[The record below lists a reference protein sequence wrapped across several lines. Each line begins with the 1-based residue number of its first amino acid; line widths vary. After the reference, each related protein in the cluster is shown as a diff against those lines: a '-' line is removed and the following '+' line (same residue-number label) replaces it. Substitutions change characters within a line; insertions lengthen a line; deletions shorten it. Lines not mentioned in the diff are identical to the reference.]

1 MPFLQ
6 LTLPATREQ
15 ADILSDELS
24 TLGALAITLQD
35 AQDQPIYAPGVGEPT
50 LWDHI
55 ILTALFEEN
64 TDIATII
71 AQLQSQFGQ
80 SIAHQ
85 ATVEMIADQS
95 WEHTWKDDF
104 KPQNYL
110 NKLWVYPSWDL
121 PAERPAHSLILD
133 PGMAF
138 GTGKHPTTQLCL
150 TWLAQHITH
159 QSLIIDYGCGS
170 GILAIAALK
179 LGAQKAIAVDNDPQA
194 LTATRANA
202 EINEIPSAQLQT
214 VLPQDCPV
222 IQADILIANILAT
235 PLIELAPRF
244 AQLLKPKG
252 QIVLSGILSDQVPAV
267 IAAYSTWIRFDVP
280 QYSEDWACLSGTVH
294 VGQLS

>member
-24 TLGALAITLQD
+24 ALGALAITLQD

-55 ILTALFEEN
+55 ILTALFDEH
-64 TDIATII
+64 TDIPAII
-71 AQLQSQFGQ
+71 TALQSQFGHA
-80 SIAHQ
+80 IAHQ
-85 ATVEMIADQS
+85 ATVEFIADQS

-104 KPQNYL
+104 KAQNYL
-110 NKLWVYPSWDL
+110 NKLWVFPSWDL
-121 PAERPAHSLILD
+121 PEERPAHSLILD

-150 TWLAQHITH
+150 TWLAKNITN
-159 QSLIIDYGCGS
+159 QSLVIDYGCGS

-179 LGAQKAIAVDNDPQA
+179 LGAQKALAVDNDPQA
-194 LTATRANA
+194 LTATRSNA
-202 EINEIPSAQLQT
+202 EINEIPTAQLQT
-214 VLPQDCPV
+214 FLPQDCPA

-235 PLIELAPRF
+235 PLIELSLTF
-244 AQLLKPKG
+244 SKLLKPKG
-252 QIVLSGILSDQVPAV
+252 QIALSGILTDQVEA
-267 IAAYSTWIRFDVP
+267 ITDAYSTWIHFNAP
-280 QYSEDWACLSGTVH
+280 EYSEDWACLSGIVRAT
-294 VGQLS
+294 